1 MTAPK
6 QRKQLKHPYLVRS
19 LRTLGF
25 GLILSVLLHI
35 LLDASLSGFNLS
47 DTFEMIKTYPIPF
60 LLGILVLLLVYLF
73 LISLIGNLWASTTI
87 LVGTSIV
94 VAFANNQKFLE
105 RGEPLYPQ
113 EFEMITQWRFMLS
126 MLSTW
131 LVILLFIGIAVII
144 AIAWVLD
151 RYSRKVSAKYYGR
164 DFKYW
169 DRKTLIIRAIGLV
182 FSGVLLFS
190 LTNFQSS
197 DNWLRKAY
205 NIDAQWKDVD
215 PKESYQQYGFV
226 GGLIYSAT
234 ANIMDKPAGYS
245 EAKMKQIT
253 KKYNKIADEINQTRQ
268 NKPMDDVNIVYVMSE
283 SFSDPTRL
291 SGVTTSSDP
300 IPETRKIMEKY
311 PSGYSLSQGY
321 GGGTANIEFEALTGL
336 SMYNINPQITSP
348 YQMFLY
354 QKEKFPSL
362 VSSLEQNNYETIAIH
377 PFKPSF
383 YRRTDVYNALQFDK
397 FISRDE
403 MVHTEKLD
411 DSEYISDASAY
422 QETLDQLKASDKS
435 TFIHLVTMQ
444 NHMTYWDKYINTIA
458 VEGVPE
464 ENKQT
469 VQTYLQGIK
478 YSDDALTDFITQ
490 LKHLDKK
497 TMVVFWGDHLP
508 SVFPEEIVNQNTER
522 TMHETPMFMYANFDL
537 PKKDYGTISPIYFAP
552 KMLELT
558 NSKVSPYYALLT
570 EMSQQVQGLEKN
582 VLIDNHNKTIIE
594 DQLSTE
600 AKEYLA
606 DYKMVQYDLI
616 SGKGYTKKSM
626 FKDR

>member
-1 MTAPK
+1 MTAPEK
-6 QRKQLKHPYLVRS
+6 KKQLKHPYLVRS
-19 LRTLGF
+19 LRILGL
-25 GLILSVLLHI
+25 GLLLSVILHI

-47 DTFEMIKTYPIPF
+47 ATFEMIKTYPIPF
-60 LLGILVLLLVYLF
+60 LLGILVLMLVYLF
-73 LISLIGNLWASTTI
+73 LISLVGNVWASSTVF
-87 LVGTSIV
+87 VGTSII
-94 VAFANNQKFLE
+94 VAFANNQKFVE

-131 LVILLFIGIAVII
+131 LVVLLFLGIALII
-144 AIAWVLD
+144 AIAWTLD
-151 RYSRKVSAKYYGR
+151 RYSRKISAKYYGR

-169 DRKTLIIRAIGLV
+169 DRKTLLIRVVGLL

-234 ANIMDKPAGYS
+234 ANIMDKPVNYTESYIKEITQKYS
-245 EAKMKQIT
+245 
-253 KKYNKIADEINQTRQ
+253 KIADQINETRT
-268 NKPMDDVNIVYVMSE
+268 NKPMNDVNIVYVMSE

-291 SGVTTSSDP
+291 HGVTTSSDP
-300 IPETRKIMEKY
+300 IPETRKIMGQY

-348 YQMFLY
+348 YQMFMY
-354 QKEKFPSL
+354 QKENFPSL
-362 VSSLEQNNYETIAIH
+362 VSSLKQNKYETIAIH

-383 YRRTDVYNALQFDK
+383 YRRTDVYNALGFDK
-397 FISRDE
+397 FISRNE
-403 MVHTEKLD
+403 MTHTETLD
-411 DSEYISDASAY
+411 DSEYISDASAF
-422 QETLDQLKASDKS
+422 QETLDHLKANKTS

-464 ENKQT
+464 KNKQD
-469 VQTYLQGIK
+469 VETYLQGIK
-478 YSDDALTDFITQ
+478 YSDDALKDFVAE
-490 LKHLDKK
+490 LDKMKEK

-522 TMHETPMFMYANFDL
+522 TMHETPLFMYANFDL

-558 NSKVSPYYALLT
+558 GSKVSPYYALLT
-570 EMSQQVQGLEKN
+570 EMSKEVQGLEKN
-582 VLIDNHNKTIIE
+582 VLINGENQTIIE
-594 DQLSTE
+594 DQLSPK
-600 AKEYLA
+600 AREYLE
-606 DYKMVQYDLI
+606 DYKLIEYDLVA
-616 SGKGYTKKSM
+616 GKGYSKSTL
-626 FKDR
+626 FKDE

>member
-1 MTAPK
+1 MTAPENK
-6 QRKQLKHPYLVRS
+6 KQLKHPYLVRS

-25 GLILSVLLHI
+25 GLILSVILHI
-35 LLDASLSGFNLS
+35 LLDASLSGFNIPA
-47 DTFEMIKTYPIPF
+47 TYEMIKTYPIPF

-73 LISLIGNLWASTTI
+73 LISLIGNIWASSTI
-87 LVGTSIV
+87 FVGTSIV

-144 AIAWVLD
+144 AIAWILD
-151 RYSRKVSAKYYGR
+151 RYSRKISAKYYGR

-169 DRKTLIIRAIGLV
+169 DRKTLIIRAVGLV

-234 ANIMDKPAGYS
+234 ANIMDKPVNYTES
-245 EAKMKQIT
+245 HIQEIT
-253 KKYNKIADEINQTRQ
+253 KKYSKLADQINATRQ
-268 NKPMDDVNIVYVMSE
+268 NKPMDDVNVVYVMSE

-291 SGVTTSSDP
+291 NGVTTSSDP
-300 IPETRKIMEKY
+300 MPETRKIMEKY

-354 QKEKFPSL
+354 QKENFPSL
-362 VSSLEQNNYETIAIH
+362 VSSLEQSNYETIAIH

-383 YRRTDVYNALQFDK
+383 YRRTDVYNALNFNK

-403 MVHTEKLD
+403 MKHTDSID
-411 DSEYISDASAY
+411 DSEYISDASAF
-422 QETLDQLKASDKS
+422 QETLDQLKANKTS

-444 NHMTYWDKYINTIA
+444 NHMTYWDKYINTIG

-464 ENKQT
+464 KDKQT
-469 VQTYLQGIK
+469 VETYLQGVK
-478 YSDDALTDFITQ
+478 YSDDALKDFVTE
-490 LKHLDKK
+490 LDNMKEK

-537 PKKDYGTISPIYFAP
+537 PKEDYGTISPIYFAP

-558 NSKVSPYYALLT
+558 GSKVSPYYALLT
-570 EMSQQVQGLEKN
+570 EMSKEVQGLEKN
-582 VLIDNHNKTIIE
+582 VLINANNKTIIA
-594 DQLSTE
+594 DQLSKK
-600 AKEYLA
+600 AKEYLE
-606 DYKMVQYDLI
+606 DYKLIEYDLVA
-616 SGKGYTKKSM
+616 GKGYSKPTL
-626 FKDR
+626 FKNK

>member
-1 MTAPK
+1 MTAPEK
-6 QRKQLKHPYLVRS
+6 RKQLKHPYLVRS
-19 LRTLGF
+19 LRAILF
-25 GLILSVLLHI
+25 GLVLSVVLHI

-47 DTFEMIKTYPIPF
+47 DTLQMIQTYPIPF
-60 LLGILVLLLVYLF
+60 LLGILVLMLVYLF

-87 LVGTSIV
+87 LVGTSLI

-131 LVILLFIGIAVII
+131 LVILLFIGIAVIV
-144 AIAWVLD
+144 AIAWILD
-151 RYSRKVSAKYYGR
+151 RYSRKISAKYYGR

-169 DRKTLIIRAIGLV
+169 DRKTLIIRAVGLV
-182 FSGVLLFS
+182 FSGALLFS
-190 LTNFQSS
+190 LTNFQNT

-234 ANIMDKPAGYS
+234 ANIMEAPTGYS
-245 EAKMKQIT
+245 ESKMKAIT
-253 KKYNKIADEINQTRQ
+253 KKYQKLADEINTTRK
-268 NKPMDDVNIVYVMSE
+268 NKPMDGVNIVYVMSE

-291 SGVTTSSDP
+291 NGVTTSSDP

-354 QKEKFPSL
+354 QKENFPSL
-362 VSSLEQNNYETIAIH
+362 VSSLKQSDYETIAIH

-383 YRRTDVYNALQFDK
+383 YRRTDVYNALEFNK

-403 MVHTEKLD
+403 MQHTESLD

-422 QETLDQLKASDKS
+422 QETLDQLKANKAS

-444 NHMTYWDKYINTIA
+444 NHMTYWDKYINTIG

-464 ENKQT
+464 NNKET
-469 VQTYLQGIK
+469 VETYLQGIK
-478 YSDDALTDFITQ
+478 YSDDALKDFVAE
-490 LKHLDKK
+490 LDNMKEK

-522 TMHETPMFMYANFDL
+522 TMHETPLFMYANFDL
-537 PKKDYGTISPIYFAP
+537 PKEDYGTISPIYFAP

-558 NSKVSPYYALLT
+558 DSKVSPYYALLT
-570 EMSQQVQGLEKN
+570 EMSKEVQGLEKN
-582 VLIDNHNKTIIE
+582 VLINGKNKTIIE
-594 DQLSTE
+594 DQLSTK

-606 DYKMVQYDLI
+606 DYKLIEYDLV
-616 SGKGYTKKSM
+616 SGKGYTKSRL
-626 FKDR
+626 FKNK

>member
-1 MTAPK
+1 MTAPEK
-6 QRKQLKHPYLVRS
+6 RKQPKHPYLVRS
-19 LRTLGF
+19 LRTLGL
-25 GLILSVLLHI
+25 GLILSVILHV

-47 DTFEMIKTYPIPF
+47 ATFDMIKTYPIPF
-60 LLGILVLLLVYLF
+60 LLGILVLMLVYLF
-73 LISLIGNLWASTTI
+73 LISLIGNVWASSTI
-87 LVGTSIV
+87 FVGTSIV

-131 LVILLFIGIAVII
+131 LVILLFLGIAIII
-144 AIAWVLD
+144 AIAWILD
-151 RYSRKVSAKYYGR
+151 RYSRKISAKYYGR

-169 DRKTLIIRAIGLV
+169 DRKTLIIRIAGLI

-234 ANIMDKPAGYS
+234 ANIMDKPVNYTES
-245 EAKMKQIT
+245 HIKDIT
-253 KKYNKIADEINQTRQ
+253 KKYSKLADQINATRK

-291 SGVTTSSDP
+291 HGVTTSSDP

-354 QKEKFPSL
+354 QKENFPSL
-362 VSSLEQNNYETIAIH
+362 VSALKQNNYETIAIH

-383 YRRTDVYNALQFDK
+383 YRRTDVYNALEFNK

-403 MVHTEKLD
+403 MKHTESLD
-411 DSEYISDASAY
+411 DSEYISDASAF
-422 QETLDQLKASDKS
+422 QETLDQLRAHKTS

-444 NHMTYWDKYINTIA
+444 NHMTYWDKYINTIG

-464 ENKQT
+464 KNKQT
-469 VQTYLQGIK
+469 VETYLQGIK
-478 YSDDALTDFITQ
+478 YSDDALRDFVTE
-490 LKHLDKK
+490 LDNMKEK

-522 TMHETPMFMYANFDL
+522 TMHETPLFMYANFDI
-537 PKKDYGTISPIYFAP
+537 PKEDYGTISPIYFVP

-558 NSKVSPYYALLT
+558 DSKVSPYYALLT
-570 EMSQQVQGLEKN
+570 EMSKEVQGLEKN
-582 VLIDNHNKTIIE
+582 VLINGDNQTIIE
-594 DQLSTE
+594 DQLSPK
-600 AKEYLA
+600 AKEYLE
-606 DYKMVQYDLI
+606 DYKLIEYDLV
-616 SGKGYTKKSM
+616 SGKGYSKPAL
-626 FKDR
+626 FKDK

>member
-1 MTAPK
+1 MTAPEK
-6 QRKQLKHPYLVRS
+6 RKQPKHPYLVRS
-19 LRTLGF
+19 LRTLGL
-25 GLILSVLLHI
+25 GLILSVILHV

-47 DTFEMIKTYPIPF
+47 ATFDMIKTYPIPF
-60 LLGILVLLLVYLF
+60 LLGILVLMLVYLF
-73 LISLIGNLWASTTI
+73 LISLIGNVWASSTI
-87 LVGTSIV
+87 FVGTSIV

-131 LVILLFIGIAVII
+131 LVILLFLGIAIII
-144 AIAWVLD
+144 AIAWILD
-151 RYSRKVSAKYYGR
+151 RYSRKISAKYYGR

-169 DRKTLIIRAIGLV
+169 DRKTLIIRVAGLI

-234 ANIMDKPAGYS
+234 ANIMDKPVNYTES
-245 EAKMKQIT
+245 HIKDIT
-253 KKYNKIADEINQTRQ
+253 KKYSKIADQINATRK

-291 SGVTTSSDP
+291 HGVTTSSDP

-354 QKEKFPSL
+354 QKENFPSL
-362 VSSLEQNNYETIAIH
+362 VSSLKQNNYETIAIH

-383 YRRTDVYNALQFDK
+383 YRRTDVYNALEFNK

-403 MVHTEKLD
+403 MQHTETLD
-411 DSEYISDASAY
+411 DSEYISDASAF
-422 QETLDQLKASDKS
+422 QETLDQLRAHKTS

-444 NHMTYWDKYINTIA
+444 NHMTYWDKYINTIG

-464 ENKQT
+464 KNKQT
-469 VQTYLQGIK
+469 VETYLQGIK
-478 YSDDALTDFITQ
+478 YSDDALRDFVTE
-490 LKHLDKK
+490 LDNMKEK

-522 TMHETPMFMYANFDL
+522 TMHETPLFMYANFDI
-537 PKKDYGTISPIYFAP
+537 PKEDYGTISPIYFVP

-558 NSKVSPYYALLT
+558 DSKVSPYYALLT
-570 EMSQQVQGLEKN
+570 EMSKEVQGLEKN
-582 VLIDNHNKTIIE
+582 VLINGDNQTIIE
-594 DQLSTE
+594 DQLSPK
-600 AKEYLA
+600 AKEYLE
-606 DYKMVQYDLI
+606 DYKLIEYDLV
-616 SGKGYTKKSM
+616 SGKGYSKPAL
-626 FKDR
+626 FKDK

>member
-1 MTAPK
+1 MTAPEK
-6 QRKQLKHPYLVRS
+6 RKQLKHPYLVRS
-19 LRTLGF
+19 LRAVLF
-25 GLILSVLLHI
+25 GLVLSVVLHI

-47 DTFEMIKTYPIPF
+47 DTLQMIQTYPIPF
-60 LLGILVLLLVYLF
+60 LLGILVLMLVYLF

-87 LVGTSIV
+87 LVGTSLI

-131 LVILLFIGIAVII
+131 LVILLFIGIAVIV
-144 AIAWVLD
+144 AIAWILD
-151 RYSRKVSAKYYGR
+151 RYSRKISAKYYGR

-169 DRKTLIIRAIGLV
+169 DRKTLIIRAVGLV
-182 FSGVLLFS
+182 FSGALLFS
-190 LTNFQSS
+190 LTNFQNT

-234 ANIMDKPAGYS
+234 ANIMEAPTGYS
-245 EAKMKQIT
+245 ESKMKAIT
-253 KKYNKIADEINQTRQ
+253 KKYQKLADEINTTRK
-268 NKPMDDVNIVYVMSE
+268 NKPMDGVNIVYVMSE

-291 SGVTTSSDP
+291 NGVTTSSDP
-300 IPETRKIMEKY
+300 IPETRKIMGKY

-354 QKEKFPSL
+354 QKENFPSL
-362 VSSLEQNNYETIAIH
+362 VSSLKQSDYETIAIH

-383 YRRTDVYNALQFDK
+383 YRRTDVYNALEFNK

-403 MVHTEKLD
+403 MKHTESLD

-422 QETLDQLKASDKS
+422 QETLDQLKANKSS

-444 NHMTYWDKYINTIA
+444 NHMTYWDKYINTIG

-464 ENKQT
+464 NNKET
-469 VQTYLQGIK
+469 VETYLQGIK
-478 YSDDALTDFITQ
+478 YSDDALKDFVAE
-490 LKHLDKK
+490 LDNMKEK

-522 TMHETPMFMYANFDL
+522 TMHETPLFMYANFDL
-537 PKKDYGTISPIYFAP
+537 PKEDYGTISPIYFAP

-558 NSKVSPYYALLT
+558 DSKVSPYYALLT
-570 EMSQQVQGLEKN
+570 EMSKEVQGLEKN
-582 VLIDNHNKTIIE
+582 VLINGKNKTIIE
-594 DQLSTE
+594 DQLSTK

-606 DYKMVQYDLI
+606 DYKLIEYDLV
-616 SGKGYTKKSM
+616 SGKGYTKSGL
-626 FKDR
+626 FKNK

>member
-1 MTAPK
+1 MTAPENK
-6 QRKQLKHPYLVRS
+6 KQLKHPYLVRS

-25 GLILSVLLHI
+25 GLILSVILHI
-35 LLDASLSGFNLS
+35 LLDASLSGFNIPA
-47 DTFEMIKTYPIPF
+47 TYEMIKTYPIPF

-73 LISLIGNLWASTTI
+73 LISLIGNIWASSTI
-87 LVGTSIV
+87 FVGTSIV

-144 AIAWVLD
+144 AIAWILD
-151 RYSRKVSAKYYGR
+151 RYSRKISAKYYGR

-169 DRKTLIIRAIGLV
+169 DRKTLIIRAVGLV

-234 ANIMDKPAGYS
+234 ANIMDKPVNYTES
-245 EAKMKQIT
+245 HIQEIT
-253 KKYNKIADEINQTRQ
+253 KKYSKLADQINATRQ
-268 NKPMDDVNIVYVMSE
+268 NKPMDDVNVVYVMSE

-291 SGVTTSSDP
+291 NGVTTSSDP
-300 IPETRKIMEKY
+300 MPETRKIMEKY

-354 QKEKFPSL
+354 QKENFPSL
-362 VSSLEQNNYETIAIH
+362 VSSLEQSNYETIAIH

-383 YRRTDVYNALQFDK
+383 YRRTDVYNALNFNK

-403 MVHTEKLD
+403 MKHTDSID
-411 DSEYISDASAY
+411 DSEYISDASAF
-422 QETLDQLKASDKS
+422 QETLDQLKANKTS

-444 NHMTYWDKYINTIA
+444 NHMTYWDKYINTIG

-464 ENKQT
+464 KDKQT
-469 VQTYLQGIK
+469 VETYLQGVK
-478 YSDDALTDFITQ
+478 YSDDALKDFVTE
-490 LKHLDKK
+490 LDNMKEK

-537 PKKDYGTISPIYFAP
+537 PKEDYGTISPIYFAP

-558 NSKVSPYYALLT
+558 GSKVSPYYALLT
-570 EMSQQVQGLEKN
+570 EMSKEVQGLEKN
-582 VLIDNHNKTIIE
+582 VLINGNNKTIIA
-594 DQLSTE
+594 DQLSKK
-600 AKEYLA
+600 AKEYLE
-606 DYKMVQYDLI
+606 DYKLIEYDLVA
-616 SGKGYTKKSM
+616 GKGYSKPTL
-626 FKDR
+626 FKNK

>member
-1 MTAPK
+1 MNAPEK
-6 QRKQLKHPYLVRS
+6 RKQLKHPYLVRS
-19 LRTLGF
+19 LRTLGL
-25 GLILSVLLHI
+25 GLLLSVILHI

-47 DTFEMIKTYPIPF
+47 ATFEMIKTYPIPF
-60 LLGILVLLLVYLF
+60 LLGILVLMLVYLF
-73 LISLIGNLWASTTI
+73 LISLIGNVWASSTVF
-87 LVGTSIV
+87 VGTSII

-131 LVILLFIGIAVII
+131 LVVLLFFGIALII
-144 AIAWVLD
+144 AIAWTLD
-151 RYSRKVSAKYYGR
+151 RYSRKISAKYYGR

-169 DRKTLIIRAIGLV
+169 DRKTLLIRVAGLL

-234 ANIMDKPAGYS
+234 ANIMDKPVNYTESHIKEITQKYS
-245 EAKMKQIT
+245 
-253 KKYNKIADEINQTRQ
+253 KIADQINETRK
-268 NKPMDDVNIVYVMSE
+268 NKPMNDVNIVYVMSE

-291 SGVTTSSDP
+291 HGVTTSSDP
-300 IPETRKIMEKY
+300 IPETRKIMNEY

-348 YQMFLY
+348 YQMFMY
-354 QKEKFPSL
+354 QKENFPSL
-362 VSSLEQNNYETIAIH
+362 VSSLKQNKYETIAIH

-383 YRRTDVYNALQFDK
+383 YRRTDVYNALGFDK

-403 MVHTEKLD
+403 MTHTETLD
-411 DSEYISDASAY
+411 DSEYISDASAF
-422 QETLDQLKASDKS
+422 QETLDHLKANKTS
-435 TFIHLVTMQ
+435 TFVHLVTMQ

-464 ENKQT
+464 KNKQD
-469 VQTYLQGIK
+469 VETYLQGIK
-478 YSDDALTDFITQ
+478 YSDDALKDF
-490 LKHLDKK
+490 LAELDKMKEK

-522 TMHETPMFMYANFDL
+522 TMHETPLFMYTNFDL

-558 NSKVSPYYALLT
+558 DSRVSPYYALLT
-570 EMSQQVQGLEKN
+570 EMSKEVQGLEKN
-582 VLIDNHNKTIIE
+582 VLINGENQTIIE
-594 DQLSTE
+594 DQLSPK
-600 AKEYLA
+600 AREYLE
-606 DYKMVQYDLI
+606 DYKLIEYDLVA
-616 SGKGYTKKSM
+616 GKGYSKSTL
-626 FKDR
+626 FKDE

>member
-1 MTAPK
+1 MTAPEK
-6 QRKQLKHPYLVRS
+6 RKQPKHPYLVRS
-19 LRTLGF
+19 LRTLGL
-25 GLILSVLLHI
+25 GLVLSVILHI

-47 DTFEMIKTYPIPF
+47 ATFEMIKTYPIPF
-60 LLGILVLLLVYLF
+60 LLGILVLMLVYLF
-73 LISLIGNLWASTTI
+73 LISLIGNVWASSTVF
-87 LVGTSIV
+87 VGTSIV

-131 LVILLFIGIAVII
+131 LVILLFFGIAIII
-144 AIAWVLD
+144 AIAWILD
-151 RYSRKVSAKYYGR
+151 RYSRKISAKYYGR

-169 DRKTLIIRAIGLV
+169 DRKTLIIRGAGLV

-234 ANIMDKPAGYS
+234 ANIMDKPVNYTESHIKDIA
-245 EAKMKQIT
+245 
-253 KKYNKIADEINQTRQ
+253 KKYSQLADQINETRQ

-291 SGVTTSSDP
+291 HGVTTSSDP
-300 IPETRKIMEKY
+300 IPETRKIMDKY

-362 VSSLEQNNYETIAIH
+362 VSSLKQNNYETIAIH

-383 YRRTDVYNALQFDK
+383 YRRTDVYNALEFDK

-403 MVHTEKLD
+403 MKHTETLD
-411 DSEYISDASAY
+411 DSEYISDASAF
-422 QETLDQLKASDKS
+422 QETLDQLKANKTS

-444 NHMTYWDKYINTIA
+444 NHMTYWDKYVNTIG

-464 ENKQT
+464 KNKQT
-469 VQTYLQGIK
+469 VESYTQGIK
-478 YSDDALTDFITQ
+478 YSDDALKDFVTA
-490 LKHLDKK
+490 LDNMKEK

-522 TMHETPMFMYANFDL
+522 TMHETPLFMYANFDL
-537 PKKDYGTISPIYFAP
+537 PKEDYGTISPIYFAP
-552 KMLELT
+552 KMLALT
-558 NSKVSPYYALLT
+558 DSKVSPYYALLT
-570 EMSQQVQGLEKN
+570 EMSKEVQGLEKN
-582 VLIDNHNKTIIE
+582 VLINGDNQTIIE
-594 DQLSTE
+594 DQLSPK
-600 AKEYLA
+600 AKEYLE
-606 DYKMVQYDLI
+606 DYKLIEYDLV
-616 SGKGYTKKSM
+616 SGKGYSKPIL
-626 FKDR
+626 FKNK

>member
-1 MTAPK
+1 MTAPEK
-6 QRKQLKHPYLVRS
+6 KKQLKHPYLVRS
-19 LRTLGF
+19 LRILGL
-25 GLILSVLLHI
+25 GLLLSVILHI

-47 DTFEMIKTYPIPF
+47 ATFEMIKTYPIPF
-60 LLGILVLLLVYLF
+60 LLGILVLMLVYLF
-73 LISLIGNLWASTTI
+73 LISLVGNVWASSTVF
-87 LVGTSIV
+87 VGTSII
-94 VAFANNQKFLE
+94 VAFANNQKFVE

-131 LVILLFIGIAVII
+131 LVVLLFLGIALII
-144 AIAWVLD
+144 AIAWTLD
-151 RYSRKVSAKYYGR
+151 RYSRKISAKYYGR

-169 DRKTLIIRAIGLV
+169 DRKTLLIRVVGLL

-234 ANIMDKPAGYS
+234 ANIMDKPVNYTESYIKEITQKYS
-245 EAKMKQIT
+245 
-253 KKYNKIADEINQTRQ
+253 KIADQINETRT
-268 NKPMDDVNIVYVMSE
+268 NKPMNDVNIVYVMSE

-291 SGVTTSSDP
+291 HGVTTSSDP
-300 IPETRKIMEKY
+300 IPETRKIMGQY

-348 YQMFLY
+348 YQMFMY
-354 QKEKFPSL
+354 QKENFPSL
-362 VSSLEQNNYETIAIH
+362 VSSLKQNKYETIAIH

-383 YRRTDVYNALQFDK
+383 YRRTDVYNALGFDK
-397 FISRDE
+397 FISRNE
-403 MVHTEKLD
+403 MTHTETLD
-411 DSEYISDASAY
+411 DSEYISDASAF
-422 QETLDQLKASDKS
+422 QETLDHLKANKTS

-464 ENKQT
+464 KNKQD
-469 VQTYLQGIK
+469 VETYLQGIK
-478 YSDDALTDFITQ
+478 YSDDALKDFVAE
-490 LKHLDKK
+490 LDKMKEK

-522 TMHETPMFMYANFDL
+522 TMHETPLFMYANFDL
-537 PKKDYGTISPIYFAP
+537 PKKRLWNNKSNLFC
-552 KMLELT
+552 
-558 NSKVSPYYALLT
+558 SKNA
-570 EMSQQVQGLEKN
+570 
-582 VLIDNHNKTIIE
+582 
-594 DQLSTE
+594 
-600 AKEYLA
+600 
-606 DYKMVQYDLI
+606 
-616 SGKGYTKKSM
+616 
-626 FKDR
+626 

>member
-1 MTAPK
+1 MTAPEK
-6 QRKQLKHPYLVRS
+6 RKQLKHPYLVRS
-19 LRTLGF
+19 LRAVLF
-25 GLILSVLLHI
+25 GLVLSVVLHI

-47 DTFEMIKTYPIPF
+47 DTLQMIQTYPIPF
-60 LLGILVLLLVYLF
+60 LLGILVLMLVYLF

-87 LVGTSIV
+87 LVGTSLI

-131 LVILLFIGIAVII
+131 LVILLFIGIAVIV
-144 AIAWVLD
+144 AIAWILD
-151 RYSRKVSAKYYGR
+151 RYSRKISAKYYGR

-169 DRKTLIIRAIGLV
+169 DRKTLIIRAVGLV
-182 FSGVLLFS
+182 FSGALLFS
-190 LTNFQSS
+190 LTNFQNT

-234 ANIMDKPAGYS
+234 ANIMEAPTGYS
-245 EAKMKQIT
+245 ESKMKAIT
-253 KKYNKIADEINQTRQ
+253 KKYQELADEINTTRN
-268 NKPMDDVNIVYVMSE
+268 NKPMDGVNIVYVMSE

-291 SGVTTSSDP
+291 NGVTTSSDP

-354 QKEKFPSL
+354 QKENFPSL
-362 VSSLEQNNYETIAIH
+362 VSSLKQSDYETIAIH

-383 YRRTDVYNALQFDK
+383 YRRTDVYNALEFNK

-403 MVHTEKLD
+403 MKHTESLD

-422 QETLDQLKASDKS
+422 QETLDQLKANKAS

-444 NHMTYWDKYINTIA
+444 NHMTYWDKYINTIG

-464 ENKQT
+464 NNKET
-469 VQTYLQGIK
+469 VETYLQGIK
-478 YSDDALTDFITQ
+478 YSDDALKDFVAE
-490 LKHLDKK
+490 LDNMKEK

-522 TMHETPMFMYANFDL
+522 TMHETPLFMYANFDL
-537 PKKDYGTISPIYFAP
+537 PKEDYGTISPIYFAP

-558 NSKVSPYYALLT
+558 DSKVSPYYALLT
-570 EMSQQVQGLEKN
+570 EMSKEVQGLEKN
-582 VLIDNHNKTIIE
+582 VLINGKNKTIIE
-594 DQLSTE
+594 DQLSTK

-606 DYKMVQYDLI
+606 DYKLIEYDLV
-616 SGKGYTKKSM
+616 SGKGYTKSRL
-626 FKDR
+626 FKNK